1 MISVKNDLRE
11 ILESVEAASNLL
23 DEIEHALENLEEC
36 ADVDVLEKVKEAI
49 SWLNL
54 EEAE

>member
-49 SWLNL
+49 SWLN
-54 EEAE
+54 